1 MKEYIEERA
10 VAIANYIIDC
20 NATVRQTA
28 KKFGISKSTVHK
40 DVTDR
45 LEHINPSLAAK
56 ARIVL
61 DINKSERHIRG
72 GMATKEKYQHRLQVQ
87 PGFGSLIGLEI
98 FPSKRSGVP
107 ISPRLTFFTTF
118 DLLFHLYFSIS
129 PGARFPGP

>member
-61 DINKSERHIRG
+61 DINKLERHIRG
-72 GMATKEKYQHRLQVQ
+72 GMATKEKYQHRLQIC
-87 PGFGSLIGLEI
+87 SRDSEN
-98 FPSKRSGVP
+98 
-107 ISPRLTFFTTF
+107 
-118 DLLFHLYFSIS
+118 
-129 PGARFPGP
+129 

>member
-10 VAIANYIIDC
+10 VAIANYIINC

-72 GMATKEKYQHRLQVQ
+72 GMATKEKYQHRLQIC
-87 PGFGSLIGLEI
+87 SRDSEN
-98 FPSKRSGVP
+98 
-107 ISPRLTFFTTF
+107 
-118 DLLFHLYFSIS
+118 
-129 PGARFPGP
+129 